1 MQIGI
6 QAFQNPLINVSR
18 HIHSYVVKGVFFSF
32 SSLVITL
39 LTCFLFKVSNTT
51 LPHPDADLSPNAC
64 ISHDDLAGDHAL
76 KRKRLSF
83 LHRHKT
89 RRTLMHGI
97 IGPQTELVS
106 SVLSLSL
113 SRSSSSLQVGE
124 VAPKLTSPSI
134 ASFQSKS
141 GSESAESTKKED
153 ETPPSSPD
161 SIGHSPKKHHRF
173 SKWRRSRGEERD

>member
-1 MQIGI
+1 MASQST
-6 QAFQNPLINVSR
+6 SR
-18 HIHSYVVKGVFFSF
+18 KSRRLSRDTGFPEPFDQF
-32 SSLVITL
+32 
-39 LTCFLFKVSNTT
+39 SNTT

-83 LHRHKT
+83 LHRHKN

-124 VAPKLTSPSI
+124 AALAPKLTSPSTS
-134 ASFQSKS
+134 SFQSKS

-161 SIGHSPKKHHRF
+161 TVGHSPKKTHRF
-173 SKWRRSRGEERD
+173 GKWRRSRGEDRD

>member
-1 MQIGI
+1 M
-6 QAFQNPLINVSR
+6 ASETTSRASRRVSR
-18 HIHSYVVKGVFFSF
+18 DTGFPEPFDQW
-32 SSLVITL
+32 
-39 LTCFLFKVSNTT
+39 SNTT

-83 LHRHKT
+83 LRRRKHK
-89 RRTLMHGI
+89 RNPMHGLAD
-97 IGPQTELVS
+97 PQSEHAS

-113 SRSSSSLQVGE
+113 SRSGSSLRVAE
-124 VAPKLTSPSI
+124 PAPKLTSPSTT
-134 ASFQSKS
+134 SFQSKS

-161 SIGHSPKKHHRF
+161 SIGHSPKKTNRF
-173 SKWRRSRGEERD
+173 SKWRRS

>member
-1 MQIGI
+1 M
-6 QAFQNPLINVSR
+6 ASHTTSR
-18 HIHSYVVKGVFFSF
+18 ASRRASRDTGFPEPFDQW
-32 SSLVITL
+32 
-39 LTCFLFKVSNTT
+39 SNTT

-83 LHRHKT
+83 LHRHKHK
-89 RRTLMHGI
+89 RNLMHGL

-113 SRSSSSLQVGE
+113 SRSSSSLQIQVTE
-124 VAPKLTSPSI
+124 PSPKLTSPST

-141 GSESAESTKKED
+141 GSESAESTKKDD

-161 SIGHSPKKHHRF
+161 SIGRSPKKSNRF
-173 SKWRRSRGEERD
+173 SKWRRS

>member
-1 MQIGI
+1 MASQTT
-6 QAFQNPLINVSR
+6 SR
-18 HIHSYVVKGVFFSF
+18 ASRRGNRDTGFPEPFDQ
-32 SSLVITL
+32 L
-39 LTCFLFKVSNTT
+39 SNTT

-64 ISHDDLAGDHAL
+64 ISHDDLAGEYAL

-83 LHRHKT
+83 LHRHKN
-89 RRTLMHGI
+89 RRTLMQGI
-97 IGPQTELVS
+97 IGTQTELVS

-124 VAPKLTSPSI
+124 AAPKLTSPSI
-134 ASFQSKS
+134 TSFQSKS

-161 SIGHSPKKHHRF
+161 TIGHSPKKTHRF
-173 SKWRRSRGEERD
+173 SKWRRSREE

>member
-1 MQIGI
+1 M
-6 QAFQNPLINVSR
+6 ASSKSTSR
-18 HIHSYVVKGVFFSF
+18 TTRRVDRDTGFPEPFDQ
-32 SSLVITL
+32 L
-39 LTCFLFKVSNTT
+39 SNTT

-83 LHRHKT
+83 LHRHKG
-89 RRTLMHGI
+89 RRTLMQGI
-97 IGPQTELVS
+97 IGTQTELVS

-124 VAPKLTSPSI
+124 AAPKLTSPSI

-141 GSESAESTKKED
+141 GSESADSTKKED

-161 SIGHSPKKHHRF
+161 SVGHSPKKTHRF

>member
-1 MQIGI
+1 MASQT
-6 QAFQNPLINVSR
+6 PSR
-18 HIHSYVVKGVFFSF
+18 TSRRVNRDTGFPEPFDRS
-32 SSLVITL
+32 
-39 LTCFLFKVSNTT
+39 SNTT

-83 LHRHKT
+83 LHRHKNKQ
-89 RRTLMHGI
+89 RHLMQGLI
-97 IGPQTELVS
+97 SPQSELVS

-113 SRSSSSLQVGE
+113 SRSSSSLQVRE
-124 VAPKLTSPSI
+124 ATTKLTSPST

-141 GSESAESTKKED
+141 GSESAESTKKDD

-161 SIGHSPKKHHRF
+161 SVAHSPKKGNRF
-173 SKWRRSRGEERD
+173 SKWRR